1 MRVVDDMGFPAGL
14 ARTMVAD
21 LTGRLPAGTRRIRLV
36 TNLQIYWDQILVD
49 NTADGAPV
57 RLTEVPLAEAALR
70 FLGYPRQ
77 VEGDPP
83 GDLGYVYEEVS
94 PTGPFA
100 QHIGNYTRTGDVRA
114 LLAEA
119 EDRFAIF
126 GTGEEVALEFDPSS
140 LPLLPAGWAR
150 DYFFFADGF
159 VKDMDFYEAHAL
171 TVDPL
176 PFHDMGRYPYPPT
189 KGYPPG
195 EAYLKYQLDYNTRPV
210 SGRAGSSF
218 RFNYRRKAKR

>member
-1 MRVVDDMGFPAGL
+1 M
-14 ARTMVAD
+14 
-21 LTGRLPAGTRRIRLV
+21 
-36 TNLQIYWDQILVD
+36 
-49 NTADGAPV
+49 
-57 RLTEVPLAEAALR
+57 
-70 FLGYPRQ
+70 
-77 VEGDPP
+77 EGNPP
-83 GDLGYVYEEVS
+83 GDLDYVYEEVS

-140 LPLLPAGWAR
+140 LPPLPAGWAR

-171 TVDPL
+171 TVGPL

-195 EAYLKYQLDYNTRPV
+195 EAHLKYQLDYNTRPV

-218 RFNYRRKAKR
+218 RFNYRRKGNQ